1 MSNPIQSLQWQIIL
15 RKQKYQLILFNF
27 IAQIET
33 KLAFFHVVKSTNQDD
48 LVKSAVKTKISH
60 KLAEVWGMGYRGMGD
75 LWESRGVRGCSGQ
88 IRYII
93 LLVRSFCLSI
103 MTQKQK

>member
-15 RKQKYQLILFNF
+15 RKQKYQLILFDF

-33 KLAFFHVVKSTNQDD
+33 KLVFFHVVKSTNQDD
-48 LVKSAVKTKISH
+48 LVKSAVKTKIS
-60 KLAEVWGMGYRGMGD
+60 KTKVWGVGYRGMGD
-75 LWESRGVRGCSGQ
+75 LWESRGVRGCSAQ